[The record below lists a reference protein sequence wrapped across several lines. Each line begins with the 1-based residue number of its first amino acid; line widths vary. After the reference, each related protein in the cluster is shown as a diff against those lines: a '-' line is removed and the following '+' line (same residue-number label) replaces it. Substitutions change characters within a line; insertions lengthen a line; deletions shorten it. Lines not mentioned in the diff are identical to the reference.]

1 MARELEIYIHIPFCV
16 RKCAYCDFLSGP
28 ADQKTQEQYT
38 DALIREIQAF
48 PDAEQYVV
56 CSVFIGGGTPSV
68 LSKEAIGRILET
80 VRRKFHFVSETNGDF
95 GSVEITIECNPGTA
109 GEEKLSYYRK
119 IGINRLSLGLQSA
132 DNRELVLLGRIHTWE
147 AFLETYHAARH
158 VGFTNINID
167 LMSGLPGQSVVSW
180 ERTLDQ
186 VLALEP
192 EHISAY
198 SLIIEEG
205 TPFYTRY
212 RKDEK
217 LRDQGEE
224 PELLPSEEA
233 ERQMYARTEEKLLEH
248 GMYRYEISNYAKP
261 GFACRHNDGYWTGVW
276 YAGFGLGA
284 SSLLNHTRY
293 RNTEHMEEYLTA
305 APEQL
310 AGYREAEP
318 LTQNDEME
326 EFMFLGLRRM
336 AGVSESEFKKR
347 FRRTIREVYG
357 EIPDSLIRHGLLARK
372 NDRYFLT
379 PEGMNLS
386 NYVMSEFILTS
397 SEQQQKH
404 RTD

>member
-224 PELLPSEEA
+224 PELL
-233 ERQMYARTEEKLLEH
+233 AR
-248 GMYRYEISNYAKP
+248 
-261 GFACRHNDGYWTGVW
+261 D
-276 YAGFGLGA
+276 
-284 SSLLNHTRY
+284 
-293 RNTEHMEEYLTA
+293 
-305 APEQL
+305 
-310 AGYREAEP
+310 
-318 LTQNDEME
+318 
-326 EFMFLGLRRM
+326 
-336 AGVSESEFKKR
+336 
-347 FRRTIREVYG
+347 
-357 EIPDSLIRHGLLARK
+357 
-372 NDRYFLT
+372 
-379 PEGMNLS
+379 
-386 NYVMSEFILTS
+386 
-397 SEQQQKH
+397 
-404 RTD
+404 

>member
-1 MARELEIYIHIPFCV
+1 MTRELEIYIHIPFCV

-372 NDRYFLT
+372 GDCYFLT

>member
-158 VGFTNINID
+158 VGFANINID

-372 NDRYFLT
+372 DDRYFLT

>member
-293 RNTEHMEEYLTA
+293 RNTGHMEEYLTA

-372 NDRYFLT
+372 GDCYFLT

>member
-1 MARELEIYIHIPFCV
+1 MTRELEIYIHIPFCV

-293 RNTEHMEEYLTA
+293 RNTEHMDDYLTA

-372 NDRYFLT
+372 GDCYFLT

>member
-1 MARELEIYIHIPFCV
+1 MARELEIYIHIPFFV

-372 NDRYFLT
+372 GDCYFLT

>member
-1 MARELEIYIHIPFCV
+1 MTRELEIYIHIPFCV

>member
-372 NDRYFLT
+372 DDRYFLT